1 MRAIFTLA
9 AAVPALIALAACGR
23 NGDEDAFRADYRQRS
38 VAMCIGNA
46 PSELA
51 SSGLWS
57 EAMRPGLE
65 PICGCTVD
73 RALAELSNAELRSQL
88 ARTALTRE
96 ERAAQARWFSECTI
110 DYLRRNPIGDLAP
123 PPIPAPSDGAGAPGA
138 PGEPSAARPR
148 ANLSSYFSA
157 DDYPASAARNNEQG
171 RTAFN
176 LDVDANGRVTACI
189 IRESSGSAAL
199 DAATCRIIRS
209 RARYTPA
216 RDPNGKAIP
225 GQDRGTVTWQ
235 LPKD

>member
-23 NGDEDAFRADYRQRS
+23 GDDEDGEPFRADYRVRS
-38 VAMCIGNA
+38 IPRCIGNA

-51 SSGLWS
+51 GAGLWS

-65 PICGCTVD
+65 PICICTVD
-73 RALAELSNAELRSQL
+73 RAMAELSTAELRSQSTR
-88 ARTALTRE
+88 AALTRE

-110 DYLRRNPIGDLAP
+110 EHLRRNPVGDIAP
-123 PPIPAPSDGAGAPGA
+123 PPIPAPPLGAGA
-138 PGEPSAARPR
+138 PGEPSSARPR

-157 DDYPASAARNNEQG
+157 DDYPASAMRNNEQG

-176 LDVDANGRVTACI
+176 LDVDANGRVVACV
-189 IRESSGSAAL
+189 IRESSGSATL

-216 RDPNGKAIP
+216 RDANGKAIA
-225 GQDRGTVTWQ
+225 GQDRGAVTWQ

>member
-23 NGDEDAFRADYRQRS
+23 KDDEEAFRADYRQRS

-73 RALAELSNAELRSQL
+73 RAMAELSTAELRSQSTR
-88 ARTALTRE
+88 AALTRE

-110 DYLRRNPIGDLAP
+110 DYLRRNPVGDLAP
-123 PPIPAPSDGAGAPGA
+123 PPVPAPAPSDGAGAPG
-138 PGEPSAARPR
+138 EPSTARPR

-157 DDYPASAARNNEQG
+157 DDYPASAVRSNEQG
-171 RTAFN
+171 RTAFI
-176 LDVDANGRVTACI
+176 LDVDANGRVTGCI

-216 RDPNGKAIP
+216 RDANGKAIA
-225 GQDRGTVTWQ
+225 GQDRGAVTWQ